1 MVDQTH
7 KSARTLDPSP
17 LEGEL
22 DFDRSLRPLVF
33 DDFIGQDKLKSNL
46 QVFVEAARGR
56 GEALD
61 HVLLYGPPG
70 LGKTTLAHIIAN
82 AMGTK
87 IKVTSGPAL
96 EKAGDLAGLLT
107 NLGEGDILFIDEIHR
122 LNHVVEEYLY
132 PAMEDFKLD
141 IIIDKGANARS
152 IQLRLPKFTLIGAT
166 TRAGLLTGP
175 MRSRFGVVAR
185 LDYYLAEQLC
195 LIVKRSAKLLGV
207 EVMPEAATEL
217 ARRGRGTPRVA
228 NRLLRRVRDFA
239 QIDGKKSV
247 DLELARIALNRLE
260 VDELGLDDMDKR
272 ILAAII
278 GKFAG
283 GPVGINTLAIAV
295 GEEGETLEEIYEPF
309 LIQQG
314 LLNRTARGRV
324 ATELAY
330 QHLGFARNSQT
341 HSGAALSNAQK
352 NLF

>member
-1 MVDQTH
+1 MVEQTGSPALSS
-7 KSARTLDPSP
+7 KPVRTLTPSP
-17 LEGEL
+17 LEGEIE
-22 DFDRSLRPLVF
+22 FDRSLRPTLF
-33 DDFIGQDKLKSNL
+33 ADFIGQDKIKNNL
-46 QVFVEAARGR
+46 QVFVAAARGR

-82 AMGTK
+82 AMEKK

-107 NLGEGDILFIDEIHR
+107 NLGEGDILFIDEVHR

-132 PAMEDFKLD
+132 PAMEDFMLD

-175 MRSRFGVVAR
+175 MRARFGVVVR
-185 LDYYLAEQLC
+185 LDYYLPEQLS
-195 LIVKRSAKLLGV
+195 LIVNRSAKLLSV
-207 EVMPEAATEL
+207 EIMPEAATEI
-217 ARRGRGTPRVA
+217 ARRARGTPRVA

-239 QIDGKKSV
+239 QIDGKKSINTV
-247 DLELARIALNRLE
+247 LASAALNRLE

-278 GKFAG
+278 EKFAG
-283 GPVGINTLAIAV
+283 GPVGVNTLAVAV

-314 LLNRTARGRV
+314 LLNRTPRGRV

-330 QHLGFARNSQT
+330 RHLGLARNAPAPT
-341 HSGAALSNAQK
+341 QK